1 MQEKASG
8 MRAWLS
14 DRIGRRPLFATAM
27 VAMAG
32 VLAAEGG
39 LWVAVAVVLVAG
51 LFGGWFGS
59 WRRGLAWLLC
69 AAIAA
74 GVLTWRLERQ
84 RNFERLMSNA
94 GAANLSVRLLEDSDG
109 GERFWWAKARVLE
122 GPHEGAKVLWQGRGE
137 MRVAGSMLKA
147 AGNFQALPEP
157 RNPGEFDR
165 AKWLRNQDV
174 AAVFQ
179 ASGMLDDAST
189 PWHAAWGA
197 RIRHAFREGVT
208 AGLDD
213 DSREAMVIRAVVI
226 GETPRDADSLVAAFR
241 ESGTLH
247 VFSVSGL
254 HVAMV
259 GSIGWFVLGRLGVSR
274 RSAVLVLLPLIFGYS
289 WITGNSAPALRSA
302 WMAAVFLGAFTF
314 RRKPDLLN
322 ALGAVLLVGLLWD
335 GRMLYQAGVQ
345 LSYGVVAAI
354 AVGTSWFARSLRWL
368 SAPELY
374 LPLDQMSR
382 ARRWFLSLRQATA
395 QSLAVST
402 AAAVGSAPLTLFHFG
417 MATPVSLLAGLVLVP
432 LVFVLLCIS
441 LLAMAISPIAGPVA
455 RGLNQV
461 NALVA
466 RASIE
471 SAEFF
476 AVIPGGHLEL
486 RKTMRPG
493 LLVYDLEHGA
503 GSACFYGKSGEAVL
517 LDCGDRNG
525 FRHTV
530 MPSLRQLGMRPNA
543 VVLTH
548 PDGHHLGGGAA
559 VWEAFPIREAVM
571 PVKLSRSSSYRSWV
585 ANPLRMNMRLAGEV
599 RSMDLPDGARLEVVH
614 APDPLAQNA
623 RADDRVAV
631 YRLHWR
637 GWKIL
642 FTSDAG
648 TSTENQVLEAGA
660 DVTADVIVAGCH
672 RNDLSLGDA
681 FLHAVAPRAIVFSNP
696 AFPPEEHRS
705 DETVGYWK
713 SRGIEVIDQ
722 CIVGGVTIT
731 IDDNGDLRLAGF
743 LRDEPIVLRRR

>member
-1 MQEKASG
+1 MRMIVSS
-8 MRAWLS
+8 MRAWLD
-14 DRIGRRPLFATAM
+14 DRIGRRPLFAAAM
-27 VAMAG
+27 VAMVSVIA
-32 VLAAEGG
+32 LEGG
-39 LWVAVAVVLVAG
+39 LWVLAAVILSAV
-51 LFGGWFGS
+51 LFGGWSGT
-59 WRRGLAWLLC
+59 WRRGLGWLLC

-74 GVLTWRLERQ
+74 GVLVWRQERRQ
-84 RNFERLMSNA
+84 NFERLMSNV
-94 GAANLSVRLLEDSDG
+94 GGANLSVRLMEDSDG
-109 GERFWWAKARVLE
+109 AERFWWAKARVIE
-122 GPHEGAKVLWQGRGE
+122 GPHQGAKVLWQGRGE
-137 MRVAGSMLKA
+137 MHVAGSMLQA
-147 AGNFQALPEP
+147 AGNFQALPDP

-179 ASGMLDDAST
+179 ASGMLDEAST

-197 RIRHAFREGVT
+197 WIRHAFREGVT
-208 AGLDD
+208 AGLDE
-213 DSREAMVIRAVVI
+213 DSREAMVIRAVVM
-226 GETPRDADSLVAAFR
+226 GETPRDADTLVAAFR

-259 GSIGWFVLGRLGVSR
+259 GSIGWFVLGRIGVTR
-274 RSAVLVLLPLIFGYS
+274 RRAVLILLPLIFGYS

-302 WMAAVFLGAFTF
+302 WMAAVFLGAFAF

-322 ALGAVLLVGLLWD
+322 ALGAVLLVGLMWD
-335 GRMLYQAGVQ
+335 GRILYQVGVQ

-354 AVGTSWFARSLRWL
+354 AVGTSWFTRCFRWM
-368 SAPELY
+368 SSPELY
-374 LPLDQMSR
+374 LPLEQMSR
-382 ARRWFLSLRQATA
+382 ARRWFLSLRQAVA

-441 LLAMAISPIAGPVA
+441 LLALAVSPIAGPVA

-466 RASIE
+466 RASME

-476 AVIPGGHLEL
+476 AAIPGGHLEL

-493 LLVYDLEHGA
+493 LLVYALERGA
-503 GSACFYGKSGEAVL
+503 GSACFYGGTGEAVL
-517 LDCGDRNG
+517 VDCGDRNG

-530 MPSLRQLGMRPNA
+530 MPSLRTLGMRPNA
-543 VVLTH
+543 VVMTH

-559 VWEAFPIREAVM
+559 VWEAFAIREAVM
-571 PVKLSRSSSYRSWV
+571 PVTLSRSTGYRSWM
-585 ANPLRMNMRLAGEV
+585 ANASAMNMRLAREV
-599 RSMDLPDGARLEVVH
+599 GSMDLPDGARLEVVH
-614 APDPLAQNA
+614 SPDPLAQHA
-623 RADDRVAV
+623 RADDRVAL

-660 DVTADVIVAGCH
+660 DVSADVIVAGCH
-672 RNDLSLGDA
+672 RSDLSLGDA

-705 DETVGYWK
+705 EETVGYWK

-722 CIVGGVTIT
+722 CVVGGVTIT
-731 IDDNGDLRLAGF
+731 VDDHGDLRLAGF
-743 LRDEPIVLRRR
+743 LQDEPIMLKRR

>member
-8 MRAWLS
+8 MRVWLN
-14 DRIGRRPLFATAM
+14 DRIGRRPLFAAALVAM
-27 VAMAG
+27 VG
-32 VLAAEGG
+32 VIAVECGIWMEIAATLA
-39 LWVAVAVVLVAG
+39 AG
-51 LFGGWFGS
+51 LFGTWSGT
-59 WRRGLAWLLC
+59 WRRGLAWFLC

-74 GVLTWRLERQ
+74 GILTWRLDHQ
-84 RNFERLMSNA
+84 QKFERSMSLA
-94 GAANLSVRLLEDSDG
+94 GSANLSVRLLEDSDG
-109 GERFWWAKARVLE
+109 GERFWWAKACVLE
-122 GPHEGAKVLWQGRGE
+122 GSHKGAKVLWQSRGE
-137 MRVAGSMLKA
+137 MRVEGSVLKA
-147 AGNFQALPEP
+147 AGNFQALLEP

-165 AKWLRNQDV
+165 AKWLRSQDV

-179 ASGMLDDAST
+179 VDGMFDDAST
-189 PWHAAWGA
+189 PWYTALGA
-197 RIRHAFREGVT
+197 QIRHAFREGVT
-208 AGLDD
+208 VGLDE

-226 GETPRDADSLVAAFR
+226 GEAPRDADSLVAAFR

-274 RSAVLVLLPLIFGYS
+274 RRAVLVLLPLIFGYS

-302 WMAAVFLGAFTF
+302 WMAAVFLGAFIF

-382 ARRWFLSLRQATA
+382 TRRWFLSLRQATA

-402 AAAVGSAPLTLFHFG
+402 AAAIGSAPLTLFHFS
-417 MATPVSLLAGLVLVP
+417 MVTPVSLLAGLALVP

-441 LLAMAISPIAGPVA
+441 LLALAISPIAAPLA
-455 RGLNQV
+455 RGLNQA

-466 RASIE
+466 RASIK

-476 AVIPGGHLEL
+476 AAIPGGHLEL
-486 RKTMRPG
+486 RKTMEPG
-493 LLVYDLEHGA
+493 LLVYALEHGA
-503 GSACFYGKSGEAVL
+503 GSACFYGESGEAVL

-530 MPSLRQLGMRPNA
+530 MPSLRQLGMRPNT

-548 PDGHHLGGGAA
+548 PDGRHLGGGAA
-559 VWEAFPIREAVM
+559 VWDAFPIHEAVM
-571 PVKLSRSSSYRSWV
+571 PVKYSRSSGYRSWM
-585 ANPLRMNMRLAGEV
+585 ANHSGMRMRLAGEV
-599 RSMDLPDGARLEVVH
+599 GSMDLPDGARLEVVH
-614 APDPLAQNA
+614 APDPLEQNA

-660 DVTADVIVAGCH
+660 DVAADVIVAGCH
-672 RNDLSLGDA
+672 RNDLSLGDG
-681 FLHAVAPRAIVFSNP
+681 FLHAVAPRVIVFSNP
-696 AFPPEEHRS
+696 TFPSEEHRS
-705 DETVGYWK
+705 AETLNYWK
-713 SRGIEVIDQ
+713 SQGIEAIDQ
-722 CIVGGVTIT
+722 CAVGGVTIT
-731 IDDNGDLRLAGF
+731 VDDNGDLCLAGF
-743 LRDEPIVLRRR
+743 LRAEPIVLKRR

>member
-1 MQEKASG
+1 MQEIASG

-27 VAMAG
+27 VAMAA
-32 VLAAEGG
+32 VLAVDGG
-39 LWVAVAVVLVAG
+39 LWVSVAVALVVG

-59 WRRGLAWLLC
+59 WRRGLACFLC

-74 GVLTWRLERQ
+74 GVLAWRLERQ
-84 RNFERLMSNA
+84 RKFERLMSNA

-109 GERFWWAKARVLE
+109 SERFWWAKARVLE
-122 GPHEGAKVLWQGRGE
+122 GPHEGAKVLWQGRGQR
-137 MRVAGSMLKA
+137 RVAGSMLEA
-147 AGNFQALPEP
+147 AGNLEALPEP

-189 PWHAAWGA
+189 PWHAALGA

-208 AGLDD
+208 AGLDE

-259 GSIGWFVLGRLGVSR
+259 GSIGWFVLGRLGISR
-274 RSAVLVLLPLIFGYS
+274 RRAVLVLLPLIFGYS

-302 WMAAVFLGAFTF
+302 WMAAVFLGAFIF

-335 GRMLYQAGVQ
+335 GRMLYQVGVQ

-354 AVGTSWFARSLRWL
+354 AVGTSWFTRSLRWL

-402 AAAVGSAPLTLFHFG
+402 AAAIGSAPLTLFHFG

-441 LLAMAISPIAGPVA
+441 LLAMAISPIAVPVA

-476 AVIPGGHLEL
+476 AAIPGGYLEL

-543 VVLTH
+543 VALTH

-559 VWEAFPIREAVM
+559 VWEAFAIRDAVM
-571 PVKLSRSSSYRSWV
+571 PVKLSRSSGYRSWM
-585 ANPLRMNMRLAGEV
+585 ANPSGMNMRLAGEV
-599 RSMDLPDGARLEVVH
+599 GSMDLPDGARLEVVH

-648 TSTENQVLEAGA
+648 TSTENQVLEAGV
-660 DVTADVIVAGCH
+660 DVAADVIVAGCH
-672 RNDLSLGDA
+672 RNDLSLGDG
-681 FLHAVAPRAIVFSNP
+681 FLHAVGPRAIVFSNP
-696 AFPPEEHRS
+696 AFPLEEHRS
-705 DETVGYWK
+705 AETVGYWK

-722 CIVGGVTIT
+722 CAVGGVTIT
-731 IDDNGDLRLAGF
+731 VDDGGDLRLAGF
-743 LRDEPIVLRRR
+743 LRDEPFVLKRR

>member
-1 MQEKASG
+1 
-8 MRAWLS
+8 L
-14 DRIGRRPLFATAM
+14 
-27 VAMAG
+27 
-32 VLAAEGG
+32 
-39 LWVAVAVVLVAG
+39 VVG

-59 WRRGLAWLLC
+59 WRRGLACFLC

-74 GVLTWRLERQ
+74 GVLAWRLERQ
-84 RNFERLMSNA
+84 RKFERLMSNA

-109 GERFWWAKARVLE
+109 SERFWWAKARVLE
-122 GPHEGAKVLWQGRGE
+122 GPHEGAKVLWQGRGQR
-137 MRVAGSMLKA
+137 RVAGSMLEA
-147 AGNFQALPEP
+147 AGNLEALPEP

-189 PWHAAWGA
+189 PWHAALGA

-208 AGLDD
+208 AGLDE

-259 GSIGWFVLGRLGVSR
+259 GSIGWFVLGRLGISR
-274 RSAVLVLLPLIFGYS
+274 RRAVLVLLPLIFGYS

-302 WMAAVFLGAFTF
+302 WMAAVFLGAFIF

-335 GRMLYQAGVQ
+335 GRMLYQVGVQ

-354 AVGTSWFARSLRWL
+354 AVGTSWFTRSLRWL

-382 ARRWFLSLRQATA
+382 ARRWFLSLRKATA

-402 AAAVGSAPLTLFHFG
+402 AAAIGSAPLTLFHFG

-441 LLAMAISPIAGPVA
+441 LLAMAISPIAVPVA

-476 AVIPGGHLEL
+476 AAIPGGHLEL

-559 VWEAFPIREAVM
+559 VWEAFAIRDAVM
-571 PVKLSRSSSYRSWV
+571 PVKLSRSSGYRSWM
-585 ANPLRMNMRLAGEV
+585 ANPSGMNMRLAGEV
-599 RSMDLPDGARLEVVH
+599 GSMDLPDGARLEVVH

-660 DVTADVIVAGCH
+660 DVAADVIVAGCH
-672 RNDLSLGDA
+672 RNDLSLGDG
-681 FLHAVAPRAIVFSNP
+681 FLHAVAPQVIVFSNP
-696 AFPPEEHRS
+696 AFPLEEHRS
-705 DETVGYWK
+705 AETVGYWK

-731 IDDNGDLRLAGF
+731 VEDNGDLRIAGF
-743 LRDEPIVLRRR
+743 LRDEPFVLKRR

>member
-1 MQEKASG
+1 MRMILSG
-8 MRAWLS
+8 IRAWLN
-14 DRIGRRPLFATAM
+14 DRIGRRPLFAAAM
-27 VAMAG
+27 LAMAG
-32 VLAAEGG
+32 VLAVGGG
-39 LWVAVAVVLVAG
+39 LWTPVAVAIAAG
-51 LFGGWFGS
+51 LIGCWCGTC
-59 WRRGLAWLLC
+59 RRGLVWLLC
-69 AAIAA
+69 AATAA
-74 GVLTWRLERQ
+74 RVLAWRLDRRQ
-84 RNFERLMSNA
+84 NFERVLSHS
-94 GAANLSVRLLEDSDG
+94 GGANLTVRLLEDSDG
-109 GERFWWAKARVLE
+109 GEGFWWAKALVLE
-122 GPHEGAKVLWQGRGE
+122 GPHEGAKVLWQSRGK
-137 MRVAGSMLKA
+137 MRAAGSMLTA
-147 AGNFQALPEP
+147 GGNFQALPGP

-179 ASGMLDDAST
+179 ALGTIDEAST
-189 PWHAAWGA
+189 PWHAELGA
-197 RIRHAFREGVT
+197 RMRHAFRKGLT

-226 GETPRDADSLVAAFR
+226 GETPRDSDSLVASFR

-259 GSIGWFVLGRLGVSR
+259 GSIGWFVLGRFGVSR
-274 RSAVLVLLPLIFGYS
+274 RRAVLVLLPLIFGYS

-302 WMAAVFLGAFTF
+302 WMAAVFLGAFAF

-354 AVGTSWFARSLRWL
+354 ALGTSWCAKCFRWM

-374 LPLDQMSR
+374 LPIEQMSR
-382 ARRWFLSLRQATA
+382 MRRWFFSLRQSTA

-417 MATPVSLLAGLVLVP
+417 MATPISLFAGLVLVP

-441 LLAMAISPIAGPVA
+441 LLALTVLPIAAPVA
-455 RGLNQV
+455 RGLNHA

-466 RASIE
+466 RAAIE

-476 AVIPGGHLEL
+476 ASIPGGHLEL

-493 LLVYDLEHGA
+493 LLVYDLERGA
-503 GSACFYGKSGEAVL
+503 GAACFYGKSGEAAL
-517 LDCGDRNG
+517 LDCANRNG
-525 FRHTV
+525 FRHIV
-530 MPSLRQLGMRPNA
+530 MPSLRRLGIRPNTVA
-543 VVLTH
+543 ITH

-559 VWEAFPIREAVM
+559 VWEAFAIREAVM
-571 PVKLSRSSSYRSWV
+571 PVTLSRSTGYRSWM
-585 ANPLRMNMRLAGEV
+585 ANPAKINMRLAREV
-599 RSMDLPDGARLEVVH
+599 GSMNLPDGARLEVVH
-614 APDPLAQNA
+614 SPDPSAQHA
-623 RADDRVAV
+623 RADDRVAL
-631 YRLHWR
+631 YRLRWR

-648 TSTENQVLEAGA
+648 ISTENQVLEAGA
-660 DVTADVIVAGCH
+660 DVSADVIVAGCH

-713 SRGIEVIDQ
+713 SCGIEVIDQ

-731 IDDNGDLRLAGF
+731 VDDIGDLRLAGF
-743 LRDEPIVLRRR
+743 LQDEPFVLKRR

>member
-1 MQEKASG
+1 MRLIFAG
-8 MRAWLS
+8 MRSWL
-14 DRIGRRPLFATAM
+14 DERIGRRPLFAAAM
-27 VAMAG
+27 AAMAG
-32 VLAAEGG
+32 VLAAEAG
-39 LWVAVAVVLVAG
+39 LWLLVAVVLTAG
-51 LFGGWFGS
+51 LIGGWCGT
-59 WRRGLAWLLC
+59 WRRGLGWLLC

-74 GVLTWRLERQ
+74 GVLMWRQDRRQ
-84 RNFERLMSNA
+84 NFERVMSNA
-94 GAANLSVRLLEDSDG
+94 AGANLSVRLLEDGTGS
-109 GERFWWAKARVLE
+109 ERFWQAKAHVIAGPCE
-122 GPHEGAKVLWQGRGE
+122 GSKVLWQGRGK
-137 MRVAGSMLKA
+137 MHVAGSMLKA
-147 AGNFQALPEP
+147 VGNFQSLPEP

-179 ASGMLDDAST
+179 ASGMLDET
-189 PWHAAWGA
+189 VVPWHAAWGA

-208 AGLDD
+208 AGLEE

-274 RSAVLVLLPLIFGYS
+274 RRAVLVLLPLIFAYS
-289 WITGNSAPALRSA
+289 WVTGNSPPALRSA
-302 WMAAVFLGAFTF
+302 WMAAVFLGAFAF

-354 AVGTSWFARSLRWL
+354 ALGTSWFSRSLRWM
-368 SAPELY
+368 SAPDLY
-374 LPLDQMSR
+374 LPPDQMSR
-382 ARRWFLSLRQATA
+382 ARRWFLSLRQTTA
-395 QSLAVST
+395 QSLAVS
-402 AAAVGSAPLTLFHFG
+402 ASAAVGSAPLTLFHFG
-417 MATPVSLLAGLVLVP
+417 MATPVSLIAGLVLVP
-432 LVFVLLCIS
+432 LVFVLLCVS
-441 LLAMAISPIAGPVA
+441 LLALTISPLVAPLA
-455 RGLNQV
+455 RGMNQF

-476 AVIPGGHLEL
+476 ASIPGAHLEL

-493 LLVYDLEHGA
+493 LLVYDLERGA
-503 GSACFYGKSGEAVL
+503 GSACFYGASGEALL

-525 FRHTV
+525 FRHTI
-530 MPSLRQLGMRPNA
+530 MPSLRRLGMRPNA
-543 VVLTH
+543 VVISH

-571 PVKLSRSSSYRSWV
+571 PVKLSRSSAYRSWMTNS
-585 ANPLRMNMRLAGEV
+585 AGMNLRMADEV
-599 RSMDLPDGARLEVVH
+599 GALDLPDGARLEVLHV
-614 APDPLAQNA
+614 PDLLGQNA

-648 TSTENQVLEAGA
+648 ISTENRLLESGA

-672 RNDLSLGDA
+672 QSDLSLGDA
-681 FLHAVAPRAIVFSNP
+681 FLQAVSPRAIVFSNP
-696 AFPPEEHRS
+696 DFPPEERRS
-705 DETVGYWK
+705 DETIDYWK
-713 SRGIEVIDQ
+713 SCGIEVVDQ
-722 CIVGGVTIT
+722 REVGGVTVT
-731 IDDNGDLRLAGF
+731 VDAQGDLRLDGF
-743 LRDEPIVLRRR
+743 LRAAPFILMRR

>member
-8 MRAWLS
+8 TCVWLS
-14 DRIGRRPLFATAM
+14 DRTGRRPLFAAALVTIAS
-27 VAMAG
+27 VLAVG
-32 VLAAEGG
+32 GGFCISVVLVLAAG
-39 LWVAVAVVLVAG
+39 LLGV
-51 LFGGWFGS
+51 WFGS
-59 WRRGLAWLLC
+59 WRRGLAWFLC
-69 AAIAA
+69 VVVAA
-74 GVLTWRLERQ
+74 GVLSWRLERQ
-84 RNFERLMSNA
+84 RNFESLMSNA

-109 GERFWWAKARVLE
+109 GERFWWAKARVLD
-122 GPHEGAKVLWQGRGE
+122 GPHEGAKVLWQSRGE
-137 MRVAGSMLKA
+137 LRVAGSLLKA
-147 AGNFQALPEP
+147 VGNFQALPEP

-179 ASGMLDDAST
+179 VTGMLDDAST
-189 PWHAAWGA
+189 PWHAVLGA
-197 RIRHAFREGVT
+197 RIRHAFREVVT
-208 AGLDD
+208 AGLDE

-274 RSAVLVLLPLIFGYS
+274 RRAVLVLLPLIFGYS

-335 GRMLYQAGVQ
+335 GRMLYQPGVQ

-354 AVGTSWFARSLRWL
+354 AVGTSWLARSLRWL

-382 ARRWFLSLRQATA
+382 ARRWFLSLRHATA

-441 LLAMAISPIAGPVA
+441 LLALAISPIAGPVA

-476 AVIPGGHLEL
+476 AAIPGGHLEL

-493 LLVYDLEHGA
+493 LLVYDLERGA
-503 GSACFYGKSGEAVL
+503 GAACFYGGSGEAVL

-530 MPSLRQLGMRPNA
+530 MPSLRTLGMRPNS
-543 VVLTH
+543 VVLSH
-548 PDGHHLGGGAA
+548 PDGHHLGGGVA
-559 VWEAFPIREAVM
+559 VWEAFPIREALV
-571 PVKLSRSSSYRSWV
+571 PVTLSRSTGYRSWM
-585 ANPLRMNMRLAGEV
+585 ANPSRINMRLAGEA
-599 RSMDLPDGARLEVVH
+599 RSIGLPNGARLEVVH

-648 TSTENQVLEAGA
+648 HSTENQVLDAGA
-660 DVTADVIVAGCH
+660 DVSADVIVAGCH

-696 AFPPEEHRS
+696 AFPLEEHRS
-705 DETVGYWK
+705 AGTVDYWK

-722 CIVGGVTIT
+722 CAVGGVTIT
-731 IDDNGDLRLAGF
+731 VEDNGDLRLAGF
-743 LRDEPIVLRRR
+743 LRDEPFVLKRR